1 MSDPEIIDLDDLGG
15 IGGKSSS
22 NFGGGLEF
30 LMNDKFKNDS
40 GGGGRG
46 GGGDSGDINLNDLA
60 VLESELNDLS
70 GSGGGGGGSSK
81 RINREMK
88 SDIFSVSFGGSSSS
102 DGGRGGGEGGGGG
115 GGGGAGVGSATAATG
130 DDKQTWDG
138 YGKFNNVPLNPDIP
152 VDTQPQLS
160 KEELLREKFK
170 LLRKL
175 EELETKGV
183 TLTKKYSMES
193 SMLEMKGEYETHVE
207 ERERGNSKKFQS
219 KMLLACITGLE
230 FLNNKFDPFDLK
242 LDGWSEQ
249 VNENI
254 DEYDDI
260 FAELHEK
267 YKSKAQMAPELKLL
281 FQLGGS
287 AIMLHMT
294 NTMFKSALPGM
305 DDIMRQNPELMQQFT
320 QAAVNSMSS
329 SSQAQG
335 GKSGFGNFMNDMT
348 GGGGGGGGGLMSG
361 LSEMMG
367 GGGGGNGGNGAIPFI
382 SRPPPPPMATKSANA
397 PPPPTRPGA
406 AMPIGNRPDINMGRG
421 QMNMGTDIRQ
431 QASEYDGGDRSRRP
445 DMRGPS
451 ADTDINSILSGLKT
465 KSINIQQQQ
474 QQQQQQQDQ
483 QDSMSSSFMFPDDAS
498 AFGDDSA
505 SVSGV
510 NAPIKS
516 KRKPRSER
524 NTISLNI

>member
-22 NFGGGLEF
+22 DFGGGLEF

-102 DGGRGGGEGGGGG
+102 DGGRGGGGEGGGGG

-367 GGGGGNGGNGAIPFI
+367 GGGGGGGGGNGGNGAIPFI

-451 ADTDINSILSGLKT
+451 ADTDITSILSGLKT
-465 KSINIQQQQ
+465 KSINIQQ

-505 SVSGV
+505 SVS
-510 NAPIKS
+510 APIKS

>member
-40 GGGGRG
+40 GSGGRG

-60 VLESELNDLS
+60 VLENELNDLS

-367 GGGGGNGGNGAIPFI
+367 GGGGGGGNGGNGAIPFI

-451 ADTDINSILSGLKT
+451 ADTDITSILSGLKT

-505 SVSGV
+505 SVS
-510 NAPIKS
+510 APIKS

>member
-60 VLESELNDLS
+60 VLENELNDLS

-367 GGGGGNGGNGAIPFI
+367 GGGGGGGNGGNGAIPFI

-451 ADTDINSILSGLKT
+451 ADTDITSILSGLKT

-505 SVSGV
+505 SVS
-510 NAPIKS
+510 APIKS